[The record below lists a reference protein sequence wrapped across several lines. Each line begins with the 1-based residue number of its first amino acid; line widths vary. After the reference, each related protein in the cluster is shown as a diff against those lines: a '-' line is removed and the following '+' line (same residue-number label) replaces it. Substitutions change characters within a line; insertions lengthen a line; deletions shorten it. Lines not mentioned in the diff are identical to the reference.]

1 MKNNTLGKIEMLTAK
16 LPKEEHNWS
25 HDVNTTCDFGSVHP
39 VECKYSPAGTK
50 HVISTEEKIYLAPVV
65 AHTFGRLSAKLYHQ
79 FVSYSDLFPNFFKS
93 LMSQEAYASAVAGR
107 IRPIND
113 VTIPVKLLSSFML
126 FGSKL
131 SIWFGGYTEKS
142 TSSNPDPVT
151 TPDARV
157 TALHKLTA
165 GGSNFWMYTALYDYR
180 NGFFA
185 NNGSSTNSLQG
196 KNNVFFSVT
205 GSNNAA
211 SWADPALNAFG
222 CKTPAAADTGSGT
235 LLFNPNTF
243 FNIDDDNKTLIPLGN
258 PSFDSLCCD
267 SFYGTNINYARN
279 IQAYGY
285 DDTFYNPEESQAVV
299 TREVVLPY
307 TDSGITKY
315 RNYRLYFCFHLSDFG
330 KRYKKFLEGCGIRP
344 SFVDA
349 GRAPVA
355 PLLASYKAYYDL
367 FSVNLYDHFEDSVLG
382 YACQQIDQGAVF
394 NASGDVTGFCETVGS
409 STWMAQVLAQFGQS
423 FYTDEQDYFSAHIR
437 NTGVSPSTPL
447 SNNQFIDVGTGGYY
461 GDGTPVVHV
470 PSIDDA
476 STSGTNPLNAH
487 AAINDVRHGQ
497 LDSEYLKILYRWVNR
512 NTVLGQRVA
521 DLLRA
526 QGLGDYV
533 DNCKSNFVGYQ
544 EAPIIFDDVISASDT
559 YSESTSEGSL
569 LGQRGAKAIGY
580 NDGKKVFTFENND
593 IGFMVSL
600 LVIVPKSGYGQ
611 GDDMANR
618 LLVGK
623 NQHYL
628 PDFDALGYEATPML
642 ALAAPLKDDGT
653 ARSLGSTKTFG
664 LIPRMSRF
672 KINPNKMMGDFT
684 CPGLNK
690 DILPYTFDKYMPVNE
705 IQCRNDSHVDAAG
718 RTADLFMPLYFDDV
732 PTCGPIWRYIGKN
745 PAVENFTRIFANRGD
760 ATKLSSYM
768 VGNSWSEFITSDK
781 DNFIVQM
788 IVNYRAYAPMKSLE
802 KSFETDDE
810 GKTNTAMEKA

>member
-1 MKNNTLGKIEMLTAK
+1 MKNNTLGKIEMMTAK

-79 FVSYSDLFPNFFKS
+79 FVPYSDLFPNWFKS
-93 LMSQEAYASAVAGR
+93 LMSQEAYASAISGR

-113 VTIPVKLLSSFML
+113 VAVSVKLLSSFML
-126 FGSKL
+126 FGAKL
-131 SIWFGGYTEKS
+131 SIWYGGYTEKS
-142 TSSNPDPVT
+142 TSANPDPVT
-151 TPDARV
+151 TPDTKV
-157 TALHKLTA
+157 YALYKNNAA
-165 GGSNFWMYTALYDYR
+165 GGTTNWMYTALNTHA
-180 NGFFA
+180 NGFWSRSGGYG
-185 NNGSSTNSLQG
+185 NNLQG
-196 KNNVFFSVT
+196 KNNAFFSCT
-205 GSNNAA
+205 GGNRTADF
-211 SWADPALNAFG
+211 ADPALNAFG
-222 CKTPAAADTGSGT
+222 CKAPAAADTGDGCV
-235 LLFNPNTF
+235 LFNANTF
-243 FNIDDDNKTLIPLGN
+243 FNIKDDNRVLIPIGN
-258 PSFDSLCCD
+258 PSFESFAVD

-279 IQAYGY
+279 IQAYGF
-285 DDTFYNPEESQAVV
+285 DDKFYNPEESDVV
-299 TREVVLPY
+299 ITREVVLPY
-307 TDSGITKY
+307 TDSGTTKY
-315 RNYRLYFCFHLSDFG
+315 RNYRFYFCFHLSDFG

-344 SFVDA
+344 CFVDN
-349 GRAPVA
+349 GVAPVA
-355 PLLASYKAYYDL
+355 PLLAAYKAYYDL
-367 FSVNLYDHFEDSVLG
+367 FSINLYDHFEDSILG

-394 NASGDVTGFCETVGS
+394 GTNGNDFCQTCD
-409 STWMAQVLAQFGQS
+409 TNMWLAQVFAQFGQS

-470 PSIDDA
+470 SSIDDTA
-476 STSGTNPLNAH
+476 TTGTNPLNAH

-544 EAPIIFDDVISASDT
+544 EAPIIFEDVISASDT
-559 YSESTSEGSL
+559 YNESTDEGSL

-600 LVIVPKSGYGQ
+600 LVIVPKAGYGQ

-618 LLVGK
+618 LLIGK

-628 PDFDALGYEATPML
+628 PDFDALGYEATQML

-653 ARSLGSTKTFG
+653 ARSLGHSKTFG

-672 KINPNKMMGDFT
+672 KVNPNKMMGDFT
-684 CPGLNK
+684 CSGSNK
-690 DILPYTFDKYMPVNE
+690 GILPYTFDKYMPVNE
-705 IQCRNDSHVDAAG
+705 MQCRNDSHVDSAG
-718 RTADLFMPLYFDDV
+718 RSADVFMPLYYDDV
-732 PTCGPIWRYIGKN
+732 PTCGPIWRFLGKN
-745 PAVENFTRIFANRGD
+745 PAVENFTRIFANRGY

-802 KSFETDDE
+802 KSFETDDD